1 MIWNSLIWFV
11 LIFLLC
17 WGIGIV
23 MLYRKNN
30 PDRLPLVAKLAPVAG
45 NISLLL
51 FVIILWVQLD
61 RPPMKTMAE
70 TRVLYSLFVSW
81 ITWFIFLT
89 TKSKWMYLLGMVMSL
104 VFLIVDVLNPE
115 YQSKN
120 LMPALQSP
128 WFIPHVVIYMIAY
141 AVMAAACLSAVKGLV
156 NLYKGKNDADSDINL
171 AMKLVYPG
179 MALLTTGMLLGA
191 IWAKI
196 AWGNY
201 WTFDPKETWA
211 LLTWLFYLFTIH
223 LHYACPKRKKL
234 LLWILGLSFIV
245 LIITW
250 MGIRFLP
257 SAMQSIHV
265 YGG

>member
-1 MIWNSLIWFV
+1 
-11 LIFLLC
+11 
-17 WGIGIV
+17 
-23 MLYRKNN
+23 
-30 PDRLPLVAKLAPVAG
+30 
-45 NISLLL
+45 
-51 FVIILWVQLD
+51 
-61 RPPMKTMAE
+61 
-70 TRVLYSLFVSW
+70 
-81 ITWFIFLT
+81 
-89 TKSKWMYLLGMVMSL
+89 MYLLGMVMSL

-179 MALLTTGMLLGA
+179 MALLTMGMLLGA

-223 LHYACPKRKKL
+223 LHYFCPKRKKL

>member
-1 MIWNSLIWFV
+1 
-11 LIFLLC
+11 
-17 WGIGIV
+17 
-23 MLYRKNN
+23 
-30 PDRLPLVAKLAPVAG
+30 
-45 NISLLL
+45 
-51 FVIILWVQLD
+51 
-61 RPPMKTMAE
+61 
-70 TRVLYSLFVSW
+70 
-81 ITWFIFLT
+81 
-89 TKSKWMYLLGMVMSL
+89 MYLLGMVMSL